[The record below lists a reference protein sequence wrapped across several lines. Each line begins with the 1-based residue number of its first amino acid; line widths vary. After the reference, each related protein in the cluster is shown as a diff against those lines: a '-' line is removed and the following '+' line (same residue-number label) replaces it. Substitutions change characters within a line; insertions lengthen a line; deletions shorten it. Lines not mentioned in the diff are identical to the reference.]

1 MAKKQDSEKRIPP
14 ATGDE
19 ITMKKRLLTIPET
32 AAYLN
37 LSERTLYN
45 RVAPKA
51 KDPFPVKAKRIGK
64 LLRFDKRDLDDYID
78 SL

>member
-1 MAKKQDSEKRIPP
+1 MKKLTDNAEKR
-14 ATGDE
+14 
-19 ITMKKRLLTIPET
+19 LYTIQET

-37 LSERTLYN
+37 IAERTLYN

-64 LLRFDKRDLDDYID
+64 LLRFDKRDLDAYID